1 MSLLTPLIWLLI
13 MLPIFIFAFINVKK
27 VNLKFLLFFIL
38 YFLADCYLQQLS
50 KEYLSLEFLGL
61 RFTWIGK
68 FLSLILALII
78 IFSVSKENRET
89 IGFTTKSNET
99 KQLKFGVL
107 LFLGFLLFDVV
118 FKLILFPK
126 EGTFDLETFAFQA
139 TMPGLTEEIAFRG
152 IGLWL
157 LDKVFLPKWD
167 FKGIK
172 FGWGFFIVTLLFG
185 IGHGVVLTADHQ
197 FKFDIITILY
207 LTLISSLSL
216 GVLRKFSGNL
226 VYPILGHNIIN
237 LINACIRIL

>member
-1 MSLLTPLIWLLI
+1 MSPLTPLIWLLI

-38 YFLADCYLQQLS
+38 YFLADCYLQQFS

-61 RFTWIGK
+61 KFTWIGK
-68 FLSLILALII
+68 FLSLFLALTI
-78 IFSVSKENRET
+78 IFSVSKENREA
-89 IGFTTKSNET
+89 IGFTTKSNTT
-99 KQLKFGVL
+99 KQLKFGIL
-107 LFLGFLLFDVV
+107 FFLGFLLFDVV

-126 EGTFDLETFAFQA
+126 GGIFDLETFAFQA

-157 LDKVFLPKWD
+157 LDKAFLPKWD

-197 FKFDIITILY
+197 FKFDIITIVY